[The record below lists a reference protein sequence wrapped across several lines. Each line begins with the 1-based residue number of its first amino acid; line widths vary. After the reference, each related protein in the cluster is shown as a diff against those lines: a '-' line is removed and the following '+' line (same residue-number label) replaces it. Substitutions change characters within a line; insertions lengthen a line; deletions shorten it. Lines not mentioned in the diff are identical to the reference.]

1 MSSLIRPEARM
12 GNDIARQF
20 AHLPPAEAAEVIAR
34 HIETFWDPRMRTALE
49 ALVAE
54 GDDSLDPVVVDA
66 AGRLA
71 THASRSEPDA
81 QP

>member
-1 MSSLIRPEARM
+1 M

-20 AHLPPAEAAEVIAR
+20 AHLSAEQAAEAIAR
-34 HIETFWDPRMRTALE
+34 HIETFWDPRMRRDLE
-49 ALVAE
+49 ALVAAQDE
-54 GDDSLDPVVVDA
+54 SLDPRLVDA

-71 THASRSEPDA
+71 AHASRSEPDA

>member
-1 MSSLIRPEARM
+1 MNVGVPAEARM

-20 AHLPPAEAAEVIAR
+20 AQRPPVEAAEAIAR
-34 HIETFWDPRMRTALE
+34 HIETFWDPRMRRTLE
-49 ALVAE
+49 ALAAAHDE
-54 GDDSLDPVVVDA
+54 SLDPLLVDA

-71 THASRSEPDA
+71 AHASRSEPDA

>member
-1 MSSLIRPEARM
+1 M

-20 AHLPPAEAAEVIAR
+20 THLPAAEAAEVVAT
-34 HIETFWDPRMRTALE
+34 HIERFWDPRMRRNLE

-54 GDDSLDPVVVDA
+54 GDDSLDPLLVDA

-71 THASRSEPDA
+71 ARASRSEPDTES
-81 QP
+81 